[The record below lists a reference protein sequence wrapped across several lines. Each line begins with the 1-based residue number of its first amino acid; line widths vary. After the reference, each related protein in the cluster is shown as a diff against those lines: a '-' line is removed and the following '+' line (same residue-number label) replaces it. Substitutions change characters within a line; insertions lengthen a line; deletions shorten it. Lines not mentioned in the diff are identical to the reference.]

1 MVNDGTLD
9 ALLTLTLKDC
19 DRSSKFDVLPQ
30 FTVGD
35 LSSSPSDK
43 KHLFPIWSKSESVM
57 QICS

>member
-19 DRSSKFDVLPQ
+19 DRSSKFEVLPQ

-43 KHLFPIWSKSESVM
+43 N
-57 QICS
+57 ICSRFGANQNR